1 MFGSVSYTGKKE
13 HLSWAEQR
21 LKEGDC
27 APPKGQLWDCGLS

>member
-1 MFGSVSYTGKKE
+1 MDSSVSCMGKKE

-27 APPKGQLWDCGLS
+27 ALPKVQLWDCGLS